1 MSRFQYEPFLNYL
14 PNSNESFSIGDQA
27 IISSASSSKR
37 RSSLFIKDRLNYLK
51 SRLNNPSESS
61 LQVNKLQ
68 SKSDRTLM
76 KSSEGGE
83 QIRFFLARHA
93 ERIDQAIGNL
103 WYEKAFDQN
112 GRYQRINLN
121 LPNRLPYRSDK
132 KDFIGDSPITEGKFK
147 LNFILKLNRYFI
159 ITNKFKLVNFKLDL
173 LEMHLIWLVIK

>member
-1 MSRFQYEPFLNYL
+1 MMPLNHPMSRFQYEPFLNYL
-14 PNSNESFSIGDQA
+14 PNSNESFSIGDQP
-27 IISSASSSKR
+27 ILSSSSKR

-61 LQVNKLQ
+61 IQVNKQLQ

-76 KSSEGGE
+76 NKSAEGGE

-121 LPNRLPYRSDK
+121 LPNRLPYRVDK
-132 KDFIGDSPITEGKFK
+132 KDFIGDSPITEG
-147 LNFILKLNRYFI
+147 NILK
-159 ITNKFKLVNFKLDL
+159 
-173 LEMHLIWLVIK
+173 